1 MKESDKKTKW
11 KIIEINKQL
20 IAHKTKKAY
29 LIQLSSGI
37 YKYYKFWYPK
47 ALLKN
52 ENNKL
57 LLIYSDDFTER
68 RKIFLDKNTEN
79 EMTISEIVKYLRYEE
94 DNLKERVVV
103 HTPEPFFKEVIIDEE
118 LLAST
123 S

>member
-1 MKESDKKTKW
+1 MKESDKKIKW

-79 EMTISEIVKYLRYEE
+79 EMTIPEIVKYLRYEE

-103 HTPEPFFKEVIIDEE
+103 HTPEPIFKEVIIDEE

>member
-1 MKESDKKTKW
+1 MKESDKKIKW
-11 KIIEINKQL
+11 KIIEINKQS

-79 EMTISEIVKYLRYEE
+79 EMTISEIVKYLKYEE

-103 HTPEPFFKEVIIDEE
+103 HTPEPIFKEVIIDEE

>member
-1 MKESDKKTKW
+1 MKESDKKIKW

-79 EMTISEIVKYLRYEE
+79 EMTISEIVKYLKYEE

-103 HTPEPFFKEVIIDEE
+103 HTPEPIFKEVIIDEE

>member
-1 MKESDKKTKW
+1 MKESDKKIKW
-11 KIIEINKQL
+11 KIIEINKQS

-57 LLIYSDDFTER
+57 LLIYSDDFNER

-79 EMTISEIVKYLRYEE
+79 EMTISETVSLKLK
-94 DNLKERVVV
+94 LKEVPIVVLK
-103 HTPEPFFKEVIIDEE
+103 HDIKKRISATIQFNR
-118 LLAST
+118 ARGT
-123 S
+123 H

>member
-11 KIIEINKQL
+11 KIIEINKQS

-47 ALLKN
+47 AFLKN

-79 EMTISEIVKYLRYEE
+79 EMTISEIVKYLKYEE

-103 HTPEPFFKEVIIDEE
+103 YTPEPIFKEVIIDEE